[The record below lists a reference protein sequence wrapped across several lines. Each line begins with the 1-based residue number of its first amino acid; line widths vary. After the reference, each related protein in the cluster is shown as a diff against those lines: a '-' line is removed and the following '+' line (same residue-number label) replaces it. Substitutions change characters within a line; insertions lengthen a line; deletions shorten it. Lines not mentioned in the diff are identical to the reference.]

1 MNYFLVDYENV
12 NVVGLDG
19 ITKLSEDDVVIIFYS
34 ENAETLT
41 FGMHKKI
48 NESKAEI
55 KFQKVAVPEKNAL
68 DFQLC
73 SYLGFLIRDVMSNE
87 NIYYIVSNDKGYT
100 VLPNYWKKKGFE
112 VKVVSNLK
120 KDSNPVTQV
129 VKPVEVKIIAPQT
142 ELEKVL
148 SKILPNKTDISE
160 VEKIIKNSKTKVE
173 VNNNIGKKFSSS
185 KQGEIYKAI
194 KPLLTDKK

>member
-12 NVVGLDG
+12 NVAGLDG

-34 ENAETLT
+34 ENAEILT

-120 KDSNPVTQV
+120 KDSDPVTQV

-148 SKILPNKTDISE
+148 SKILPNKTDIAE
-160 VEKIIKNSKTKVE
+160 VEKIIKNSKTKCDVH
-173 VNNNIGKKFSSS
+173 NNLVAKFQEKGKEFYQS
-185 KQGEIYKAI
+185 I
-194 KPLLTDKK
+194 KPFLADKK